1 LGKEEKNMKAS
12 AIGIVL
18 VAVLMILAGAGL
30 GIAQAKANCSEKPV
44 AAIGDQE
51 MLRVAYLSD
60 YHVAGPIG
68 AGELPEGSD
77 AISSHELQKPV
88 ATAVETGVDEGDTG
102 NSSYMEGPV
111 GAGSLPEGAKEY
123 SSGELQTVEANGET
137 FYISEGYQYGP
148 D

>member
-1 LGKEEKNMKAS
+1 LGKEGKKMKAS

-51 MLRVAYLSD
+51 MLRIAYLSD

-68 AGELPEGSD
+68 VGELPEGSRMYASD
-77 AISSHELQKPV
+77 EVQEPA
-88 ATAVETGVDEGDTG
+88 ATAVDTSVDEGDSG
-102 NSSYMEGPV
+102 ASSYMSGPV
-111 GAGSLPEGAKEY
+111 GAGRLPEEGMES
-123 SSGELQTVEANGET
+123 SSGELQTVEAQGET

>member
-1 LGKEEKNMKAS
+1 MKAS
-12 AIGIVL
+12 AIGIVS
-18 VAVLMILAGAGL
+18 VAILMILAGAGL

-51 MLRVAYLSD
+51 MLRIAYLSD
-60 YHVAGPIG
+60 YQMAGPIG

-88 ATAVETGVDEGDTG
+88 ARLEEQDMDDEDSMA
-102 NSSYMEGPV
+102 NSYYMEGPV

-123 SSGELQTVEANGET
+123 STGELQTLEAHGET
-137 FYISEGYQYGP
+137 FYISEEYQYGP

>member
-1 LGKEEKNMKAS
+1 MKAS
-12 AIGIVL
+12 AIGIVS
-18 VAVLMILAGAGL
+18 VVVLMILAGAGL

-51 MLRVAYLSD
+51 MLSVAYLSD

-68 AGELPEGSD
+68 AGELPDGSRMY
-77 AISSHELQKPV
+77 ASHEFQEPE
-88 ATAVETGVDEGDTG
+88 ATAVDTGVDEGDTG

-111 GAGSLPEGAKEY
+111 GAGSLPEEGKEY
-123 SSGELQTVEANGET
+123 SSGELQTVEAHGET
-137 FYISEGYQYGP
+137 FYISEEYQYGP